1 MAPDAYMVM
10 KPDELAR
17 LVLMGEGLTLE
28 FKTRVPRAERIAK
41 EVIAFANTSGGRLLL
56 GVEDDGAIKGVR
68 DAEEEEFVLTEALN
82 THCDPPVQISTERIP
97 VSNKRNVILV
107 RVPAS
112 SEKPHRL
119 VDGDGNGTVYIRV
132 EDMSVEA
139 SREHVRLMK
148 TRNKADNVVFEF
160 GEKEQVLM
168 RYLENYGRITV
179 AQFAR
184 LVGIPNRR
192 ASHTLVLLAKANVLK
207 LHPDSKTD
215 YFTLAYAG

>member
-1 MAPDAYMVM
+1 
-10 KPDELAR
+10 
-17 LVLMGEGLTLE
+17 MGEGLTLE
-28 FKTRVPRAERIAK
+28 FKTRVPKAERISK

-56 GVEDDGAIKGVR
+56 GVDDDGGIKGVR
-68 DAEEEEFVLTEALN
+68 DAEEEEYALTAALEK
-82 THCDPPVQISTERIP
+82 HCRPPVKISTERIP
-97 VSNKRNVILV
+97 ISNKRNVILV

-112 SEKPHRL
+112 SEKPHKL
-119 VDGDGNGTVYIRV
+119 VAENGEETVYIRV
-132 EDMSVEA
+132 ADMSVEA

-148 TRNKADNVVFEF
+148 NRNKADNVVFEF
-160 GEKEQVLM
+160 GEKEKVLM

-184 LVGIPNRR
+184 VADIPKRR
-192 ASHTLVLLAKANVLK
+192 ASHTLVLLAKANVLQ

>member
-1 MAPDAYMVM
+1 M
-10 KPDELAR
+10 KTDELER

-28 FKTRVPRAERIAK
+28 FKTKVPRAERIAK
-41 EVIAFANTSGGRLLL
+41 EVLAFANTNGGRLLL
-56 GVEDDGAIKGVR
+56 GVDDDGTIKGVR
-68 DAEEEEFVLTEALN
+68 DAEEEEFALTEALKS
-82 THCDPPVQISTERIP
+82 HCDPPVEFVTERIP
-97 VSNKRNVILV
+97 ISSKRNVILV

-112 SEKPHRL
+112 LRKPHRL
-119 VDGDGNGTVYIRV
+119 VHEDGESTVYIRV

-139 SREHVRLMK
+139 SREHIRLMK
-148 TRNKADNVVFEF
+148 SRGKEDNVVFEF

-184 LVGIPNRR
+184 LADIPKRR
-192 ASHTLVLLAKANVLK
+192 ASHTLVLLAKANVLQ